1 MDQPRCWLIIILLT
15 LACFFFAASETS
27 LSCCNRFKFQIKAD
41 EGSKTAKLILR
52 VTNRYDR
59 ALTTVLVGYNISSIV
74 ISTVST
80 LLFLEI
86 FKDQMSD
93 SAISL
98 VSSIAMTLL
107 VYIFGDLMG
116 KTMGKALP
124 DTISFLFVWPIYIL
138 SIIIF
143 PIAIVFESFGKLI
156 DLLFR
161 GKKDDQFTEED
172 FENVVEKVSDEGLLE
187 EEQSEIIQS
196 ALEFV
201 DTNVKEVLTPREK
214 MYAVD
219 IKTINSESIKD
230 IILNTKYSRIP
241 VYERE
246 FDNVIGILNVKT
258 YFKEIAHNPN
268 VSIRRI
274 LQKPFFVS
282 QRIMIDDLFDGF
294 KRHHS
299 HIALVVN
306 KDKRIIGMVTMEDV
320 LEELVSDIS
329 EPNSQKGRR

>member
-15 LACFFFAASETS
+15 LACFFFSASETS

-59 ALTTVLVGYNISSIV
+59 ALTTVLVGYDISSII

-98 VSSIAMTLL
+98 VSSIAITLL

-124 DTISFLFVWPIYIL
+124 DTISFIFVWPIYIL

-156 DLLFR
+156 DILFR

-219 IKTINSESIKD
+219 IKSINSESIKD
-230 IILNTKYSRIP
+230 VILNTNYSRIP

-246 FDNVIGILNVKT
+246 FDNMIGVLNVKR
-258 YFKEIAHNPN
+258 YFKEIAQNPN
-268 VSIRRI
+268 ISIRKI
-274 LQKPFFVS
+274 IQKPFFVS
-282 QRIMIDDLFDGF
+282 QRIMIDDLFNGF

-299 HIALVVN
+299 HIALVVD
-306 KDKRIIGMVTMEDV
+306 KDKHVIGMVTMEDV

>member
-138 SIIIF
+138 SILIF

-306 KDKRIIGMVTMEDV
+306 KDKHIIGMVTMEDV